1 MPDKINLDSSG
12 LRRSVRSEVLSRRE
26 KVYSHSTTV
35 LKSVKRSSKHACLVL
50 FSSFCAIGAA
60 LDGGVHSH
68 QVLSQSSSLLS
79 NAIDS
84 YHRVRGIAS
93 TQMRGLCHGKKSER
107 AGCIAS
113 AQMSSKELLEA
124 NANLQTTN
132 DFRRGSPSHFNVGR
146 LHELIVGPAWNPTFN
161 RTTPSLSFKY
171 IVESISVG
179 ARFAPTTFRAFKFI
193 VALLTSFA
201 DFQLVVEFN
210 VNPHS
215 EGECN
220 ASIIFGDKAALLKS
234 DGAQSAP
241 NSLFNDDSKF
251 IVVSSFFNQFQR
263 YIHRVDCYF
272 NVWTIKPIPSQR

>member
-1 MPDKINLDSSG
+1 MHAWFFSRP
-12 LRRSVRSEVLSRRE
+12 SV
-26 KVYSHSTTV
+26 
-35 LKSVKRSSKHACLVL
+35 
-50 FSSFCAIGAA
+50 IGAA

-68 QVLSQSSSLLS
+68 HVLSQSSSLLS

-113 AQMSSKELLEA
+113 AQMSSKELLEV
-124 NANLQTTN
+124 NANLQTMN

-161 RTTPSLSFKY
+161 RATPSLSFKY

-220 ASIIFGDKAALLKS
+220 ASIIFGDKAAPLKS
-234 DGAQSAP
+234 DGE
-241 NSLFNDDSKF
+241 F
-251 IVVSSFFNQFQR
+251 IVVSSFQTNFSDTFTEL
-263 YIHRVDCYF
+263 IVTSMF
-272 NVWTIKPIPSQR
+272 G

>member
-1 MPDKINLDSSG
+1 MHAWFFSRP
-12 LRRSVRSEVLSRRE
+12 SV
-26 KVYSHSTTV
+26 
-35 LKSVKRSSKHACLVL
+35 
-50 FSSFCAIGAA
+50 IGAA

-68 QVLSQSSSLLS
+68 HVLSQSSSLLS

-93 TQMRGLCHGKKSER
+93 TQMRGLCHGKKTER

-113 AQMSSKELLEA
+113 AQMSSKELLKA

-132 DFRRGSPSHFNVGR
+132 NFRRGSPSHFNVGR

-179 ARFAPTTFRAFKFI
+179 ARFAQTTFQAFKFI

-201 DFQLVVEFN
+201 DF
-210 VNPHS
+210 
-215 EGECN
+215 
-220 ASIIFGDKAALLKS
+220 
-234 DGAQSAP
+234 
-241 NSLFNDDSKF
+241 
-251 IVVSSFFNQFQR
+251 
-263 YIHRVDCYF
+263 
-272 NVWTIKPIPSQR
+272 